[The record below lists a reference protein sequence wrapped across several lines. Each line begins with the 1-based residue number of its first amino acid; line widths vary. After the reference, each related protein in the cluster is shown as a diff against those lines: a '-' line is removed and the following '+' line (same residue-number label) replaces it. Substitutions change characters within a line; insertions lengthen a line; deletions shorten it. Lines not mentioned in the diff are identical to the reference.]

1 VNSQT
6 RHPFGIAN
14 SLDCL
19 TLRVL
24 RGPYTQ
30 AELSKVLELNTSNI
44 QKWEAG
50 EVSPSMGNLRALL
63 SHYNDWTG
71 KLAGPALDILRLKSA
86 TRRPPPTSTNR
97 RKEGR
102 P

>member
-1 VNSQT
+1 MPMESRT

-19 TLRVL
+19 TIRVL

-30 AELSKVLELNTSNI
+30 AELAKVLEIDISNI
-44 QKWEAG
+44 QKWEKG

-63 SHYNDWTG
+63 THYNDWTS
-71 KLAGPALDILRLKSA
+71 KLAGPALDILRLKS
-86 TRRPPPTSTNR
+86 P
-97 RKEGR
+97 RKR
-102 P
+102 DTP